1 MAEWKK
7 VVVSGSSADLSGLTL
22 DTQLAV
28 GSGGTGLTTANLS
41 GQAGKSLAVN
51 VGETGFTFADAS
63 APAGTI
69 SASAE
74 GDAQGQIKLNG
85 VNVDINAMQTD
96 DSPQFAG
103 VNIGNASD
111 TTLTR
116 ASAGVLA
123 VEGNNVLMASGGS
136 IVSGSGQI
144 VLESADKTGFTGAG
158 SITTVGTLASGNATA
173 IVDAATATA
182 AGKVELATTA
192 EVTTGT
198 DTTRAVTPDGLKDGY
213 QGSGNVTTLGTV
225 TSGDVSAILPSGTVS
240 GSAQIVAG
248 LPSGTVSGSSAGT
261 AQGQFKL
268 NGVDVSVKDLSTT
281 SNVQFANL
289 TATGT
294 TNLNGNVT
302 LGDATT
308 DTVTVNGDLTV
319 KGTASFQNTEN
330 LLVKDAFITLN
341 SGSNSATDDGGIIVE
356 TSTAN
361 GGQGPAFAY
370 NGGDARWGVA
380 SLVQSDATSYAADAF
395 MSAVVVGADD
405 SLPTGTYAKKGNIFI
420 GNSENEIWIYGS

>member
-7 VVVSGSSADLSGLTL
+7 VVVSGSSAALDGLTL

-28 GSGGTGLTTANLS
+28 SSGGTGLNTTSLS
-41 GQAGKSLAVN
+41 GQAGKSLSVN

-69 SASAE
+69 SSSAE
-74 GDAQGQIKLNG
+74 GSAQGTIALNG
-85 VNVDINAMQTD
+85 VDVDINGMQTA

-123 VEGNNVLMASGGS
+123 VEGNSVLMASGGS
-136 IVSGSGQI
+136 IVSGSSQI
-144 VLESADKTGFTGAG
+144 VLQSADKTGFTGAA
-158 SITTVGTLASGNATA
+158 SI
-173 IVDAATATA
+173 
-182 AGKVELATTA
+182 
-192 EVTTGT
+192 
-198 DTTRAVTPDGLKDGY
+198 
-213 QGSGNVTTLGTV
+213 TTLGTV
-225 TSGDVSAILPSGTVS
+225 TSGNVSAILPAGTVS
-240 GSAQIVAG
+240 GSDQIAAG
-248 LPSGTVSGSSAGT
+248 LPTGVVSGSSAGT
-261 AQGQFKL
+261 SQGQFKL

-281 SNVQFANL
+281 SNVTFADL
-289 TATGT
+289 TA
-294 TNLNGNVT
+294 NGNVT

-341 SGSNSATDDGGIIVE
+341 SGSNTATDDGGIIVE
-356 TSTAN
+356 TSTAD
-361 GGQGPAFAY
+361 GGSGPAFAY
-370 NGGDARWGVA
+370 NGGDGRWGIA
-380 SLVQSDATSYAADAF
+380 SLVQSDATSYSADAF
-395 MSAVVVGADD
+395 MSAVIIGGGANPVSSAPDAA
-405 SLPTGTYAKKGNIFI
+405 YIKAGNIYA
-420 GNSENEIWIYGS
+420 GTDESLWIYSA